1 MGRGGM
7 GRGGDGR
14 GEEGR
19 DGRGK
24 EGRVGEGR
32 GGELKCYIHTDRH
45 TDRASDEA
53 GPKKNPGIMKQKG
66 HAPPGNR
73 TRVARMGIL
82 HDTTTPAA
90 QFTLSG

>member
-1 MGRGGM
+1 MKGS
-7 GRGGDGR
+7 
-14 GEEGR
+14 
-19 DGRGK
+19 
-24 EGRVGEGR
+24 
-32 GGELKCYIHTDRH
+32 GGELKCYIHTERP

-90 QFTLSG
+90 QFTLSGQCVSVVYIVQSWPSG